1 MSQGLTIG
9 GWVTLTSPCM
19 KDFRPVNRA
28 FVASEAGSRKE
39 TTSTTRINRPRI
51 HSERACPCGLDFVPT
66 GISLRMDR
74 LTHIPTAATD
84 PRR

>member
-1 MSQGLTIG
+1 MRCKRGRQLQRDRLDHTQPAEDP
-9 GWVTLTSPCM
+9 L
-19 KDFRPVNRA
+19 RA
-28 FVASEAGSRKE
+28 RLPMR
-39 TTSTTRINRPRI
+39 TQ
-51 HSERACPCGLDFVPT
+51 LVPT